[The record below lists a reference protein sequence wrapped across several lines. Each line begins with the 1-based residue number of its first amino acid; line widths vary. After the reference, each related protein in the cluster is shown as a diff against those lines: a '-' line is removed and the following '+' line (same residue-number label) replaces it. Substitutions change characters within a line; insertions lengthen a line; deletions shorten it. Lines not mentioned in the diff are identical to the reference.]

1 MGLEDTS
8 GVGETGRQHASQA
21 GLQLQ
26 GLRVLAGGPW
36 ASGGAWAPL
45 GELQQGW
52 DCSRGCSQRNI
63 PRPAAFSVTAE
74 QNLLD
79 PSHGFS
85 RFAVT

>member
-1 MGLEDTS
+1 MGLMGLEDTS

-52 DCSRGCSQRNI
+52 DSGLQSKEH
-63 PRPAAFSVTAE
+63 P
-74 QNLLD
+74 
-79 PSHGFS
+79 
-85 RFAVT
+85 